1 MLKVGYLYV
10 IKRTTTMLFKVK
22 NIKWDCDGEDP
33 KDLNLPI
40 ESAQIE
46 SDDVED
52 VIDDLSDKYGFL
64 IESVGQI
71 YFFDP
76 TRSIWVDV
84 TDE

>member
-1 MLKVGYLYV
+1 
-10 IKRTTTMLFKVK
+10 MLFKVE

-40 ESAQIE
+40 ESTQIE
-46 SDDVED
+46 SDDIDD

-64 IESVGQI
+64 IESVEKI

-76 TRSIWVDV
+76 NTSNWVDV
-84 TDE
+84 SNE